1 VGLLL
6 VEKGLVD
13 LELVSK
19 KLKVTPRTLRS
30 WKKCAKDGAFKK
42 RGRPKKFKF
51 SEKLKM
57 IKLVFNEY
65 ELQGRPGWRPI
76 AVGLKGKVPVRMI
89 QEVLKKIKLKERV
102 KKREVKKN
110 YSTAVEVLHRNVIW
124 TQDGTH
130 LGRMKNKKEVQAQII
145 KDRCTLATIGFEV
158 GAPANSENVIGMFQ
172 KISNRE
178 FPLVW
183 MTDNGPSY
191 ISKSVQQ
198 YMEEN
203 LVIHLKNLP
212 HTPEHNGGCE
222 IRMKEIKAIT
232 GLGEG
237 VVLEEYNTAY
247 VSVET
252 AVWTLNNFRLHG
264 SKGFRTSKQLEECED
279 NIELG
284 EIRKVLYTRY

>member
-1 VGLLL
+1 
-6 VEKGLVD
+6 
-13 LELVSK
+13 
-19 KLKVTPRTLRS
+19 
-30 WKKCAKDGAFKK
+30 
-42 RGRPKKFKF
+42 
-51 SEKLKM
+51 
-57 IKLVFNEY
+57 
-65 ELQGRPGWRPI
+65 
-76 AVGLKGKVPVRMI
+76 
-89 QEVLKKIKLKERV
+89 
-102 KKREVKKN
+102 
-110 YSTAVEVLHRNVIW
+110 
-124 TQDGTH
+124 
-130 LGRMKNKKEVQAQII
+130 
-145 KDRCTLATIGFEV
+145 
-158 GAPANSENVIGMFQ
+158 
-172 KISNRE
+172 
-178 FPLVW
+178 
-183 MTDNGPSY
+183 
-191 ISKSVQQ
+191 
-198 YMEEN
+198 MEEN